1 MIEHFNQIS
10 KTINEFFKTLYD
22 AFNEKILPILKDSY
36 NHIVE
41 ALSHLFDEILNTIVN
56 LFSRLIDSLKKFEED
71 FKKIGKSV
79 NEWAQKMGQIL
90 NEQWAIVRREFEDI
104 LKLIFDYLKALPGL
118 EVIKEKYNEVSQNQL
133 DF

>member
-1 MIEHFNQIS
+1 M
-10 KTINEFFKTLYD
+10 YD
-22 AFNEKILPILKDSY
+22 AFNEKILPILKDTY

-79 NEWAQKMGQIL
+79 NEWAQKMAQIF

-104 LKLIFDYLKALPGL
+104 VKLIVDYVKALPGL
-118 EVIKEKYNEVSQNQL
+118 EVIKEKYNEVSQSQL